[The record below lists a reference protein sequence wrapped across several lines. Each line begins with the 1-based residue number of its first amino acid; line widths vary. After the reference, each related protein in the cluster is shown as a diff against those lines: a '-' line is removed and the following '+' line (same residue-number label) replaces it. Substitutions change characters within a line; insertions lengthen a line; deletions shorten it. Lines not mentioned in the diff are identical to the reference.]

1 MGSAG
6 FTGSGGDHGT
16 YASSGKGVLRGD
28 AEGSGGE
35 MSSSSGG
42 SD

>member
-28 AEGSGGE
+28 AGGSGGE